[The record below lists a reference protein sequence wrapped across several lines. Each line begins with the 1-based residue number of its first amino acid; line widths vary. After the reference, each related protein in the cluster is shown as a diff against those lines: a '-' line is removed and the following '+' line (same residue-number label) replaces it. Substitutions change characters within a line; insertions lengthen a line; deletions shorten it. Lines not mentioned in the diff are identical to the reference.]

1 MAWNTMLRKHHFLRC
16 DSSDTWSR
24 TELNILSSSAMRIVT
39 PTFAHKLN
47 AISASVIASWM
58 VLGTVAIHAT
68 TDTTIKFLLSDEK
81 HNTYY
86 LRIIVLVAIIAIFID
101 TIFGVWRSVKKNG
114 WTSFK
119 SRRLSDTL
127 GKAALYSGGIVFTF
141 LIERF
146 IAGDIIA
153 HFIAVELIMTKF
165 VAFFCVIVEVK
176 SINESYESVTGKNI
190 LAAMRKFVTR
200 SKEELDAWK

>member
-1 MAWNTMLRKHHFLRC
+1 MKQTTLA
-16 DSSDTWSR
+16 
-24 TELNILSSSAMRIVT
+24 I
-39 PTFAHKLN
+39 FASLFT
-47 AISASVIASWM
+47 
-58 VLGTVAIHAT
+58 VLAPVQP
-68 TDTTIKFLLSDEK
+68 L
-81 HNTYY
+81 
-86 LRIIVLVAIIAIFID
+86 VLVAILAIFID

-141 LIERF
+141 LIEKF
-146 IAGDIIA
+146 IAGDIVA
-153 HFIAVELIMTKF
+153 HFISVELIMTKF
-165 VAFFCVIVEVK
+165 VAFFCVVVEVK

-200 SKEELDAWK
+200 SKEELDGWK

>member
-1 MAWNTMLRKHHFLRC
+1 MKNTTL
-16 DSSDTWSR
+16 
-24 TELNILSSSAMRIVT
+24 II
-39 PTFAHKLN
+39 FASLFT
-47 AISASVIASWM
+47 
-58 VLGTVAIHAT
+58 VLAPVQPM
-68 TDTTIKFLLSDEK
+68 
-81 HNTYY
+81 
-86 LRIIVLVAIIAIFID
+86 VLVAIIAIFID
-101 TIFGVWRSVKKNG
+101 TIFGVWRSVRKNG

-146 IAGDIIA
+146 IAGDIFA

>member
-1 MAWNTMLRKHHFLRC
+1 MKQTTLA
-16 DSSDTWSR
+16 
-24 TELNILSSSAMRIVT
+24 I
-39 PTFAHKLN
+39 FASLFT
-47 AISASVIASWM
+47 
-58 VLGTVAIHAT
+58 VLAPVQP
-68 TDTTIKFLLSDEK
+68 L
-81 HNTYY
+81 
-86 LRIIVLVAIIAIFID
+86 VLVAILAIFID

-141 LIERF
+141 LIEKF
-146 IAGDIIA
+146 IAGDIVA
-153 HFIAVELIMTKF
+153 HFISVELIMTKF
-165 VAFFCVIVEVK
+165 VAFFCVVVEVK

-200 SKEELDAWK
+200 SKQELDGWK

>member
-1 MAWNTMLRKHHFLRC
+1 MKNTTL
-16 DSSDTWSR
+16 
-24 TELNILSSSAMRIVT
+24 II
-39 PTFAHKLN
+39 FASLFT
-47 AISASVIASWM
+47 
-58 VLGTVAIHAT
+58 VLAPVQPM
-68 TDTTIKFLLSDEK
+68 
-81 HNTYY
+81 
-86 LRIIVLVAIIAIFID
+86 VLVAIIAIFID

-114 WTSFK
+114 WTAFK

-165 VAFFCVIVEVK
+165 VAFFCVIV
-176 SINESYESVTGKNI
+176 
-190 LAAMRKFVTR
+190 
-200 SKEELDAWK
+200 

>member
-1 MAWNTMLRKHHFLRC
+1 MKNTTLA
-16 DSSDTWSR
+16 
-24 TELNILSSSAMRIVT
+24 I
-39 PTFAHKLN
+39 FASLFT
-47 AISASVIASWM
+47 
-58 VLGTVAIHAT
+58 VLAPVQP
-68 TDTTIKFLLSDEK
+68 L
-81 HNTYY
+81 
-86 LRIIVLVAIIAIFID
+86 VLVAILAIFID

-114 WTSFK
+114 WSSFK

-141 LIERF
+141 LIEKF

-165 VAFFCVIVEVK
+165 VAFFCVVVEVK

-200 SKEELDAWK
+200 SKQELDGWK

>member
-1 MAWNTMLRKHHFLRC
+1 MKNTTLA
-16 DSSDTWSR
+16 
-24 TELNILSSSAMRIVT
+24 I
-39 PTFAHKLN
+39 FASLFT
-47 AISASVIASWM
+47 
-58 VLGTVAIHAT
+58 VLAPVQP
-68 TDTTIKFLLSDEK
+68 L
-81 HNTYY
+81 
-86 LRIIVLVAIIAIFID
+86 VLVAILAIFID

-114 WTSFK
+114 WSSFK

-141 LIERF
+141 LIEKF

-165 VAFFCVIVEVK
+165 VAFFCVVVEVK

-190 LAAMRKFVTR
+190 LAAMRRFVTR
-200 SKEELDAWK
+200 SKSELDNWK

>member
-1 MAWNTMLRKHHFLRC
+1 MKNTTL
-16 DSSDTWSR
+16 
-24 TELNILSSSAMRIVT
+24 II
-39 PTFAHKLN
+39 FASLFT
-47 AISASVIASWM
+47 
-58 VLGTVAIHAT
+58 VLAPVQPM
-68 TDTTIKFLLSDEK
+68 
-81 HNTYY
+81 
-86 LRIIVLVAIIAIFID
+86 VLVAIIAIFID

-165 VAFFCVIVEVK
+165 VHSKIKYISTIQLEVATLK
-176 SINESYESVTGKNI
+176 QSADIGMGTLSV
-190 LAAMRKFVTR
+190 LQQLLWLVLMV
-200 SKEELDAWK
+200 

>member
-1 MAWNTMLRKHHFLRC
+1 MKNTTL
-16 DSSDTWSR
+16 
-24 TELNILSSSAMRIVT
+24 II
-39 PTFAHKLN
+39 FASLFT
-47 AISASVIASWM
+47 
-58 VLGTVAIHAT
+58 VLAPVQPM
-68 TDTTIKFLLSDEK
+68 
-81 HNTYY
+81 
-86 LRIIVLVAIIAIFID
+86 VLVAIIAIFID
-101 TIFGVWRSVKKNG
+101 TIFGVWRSVRKNG

>member
-1 MAWNTMLRKHHFLRC
+1 MKNTTLA
-16 DSSDTWSR
+16 
-24 TELNILSSSAMRIVT
+24 I
-39 PTFAHKLN
+39 FASLFT
-47 AISASVIASWM
+47 
-58 VLGTVAIHAT
+58 VLAPVQP
-68 TDTTIKFLLSDEK
+68 L
-81 HNTYY
+81 
-86 LRIIVLVAIIAIFID
+86 VLVAILAIFID

-114 WTSFK
+114 WSSFK

-141 LIERF
+141 LIEKF

-165 VAFFCVIVEVK
+165 VAFFCVVVEVK

-190 LAAMRKFVTR
+190 LAAMRRFVTR
-200 SKEELDAWK
+200 SKQEIDGWK

>member
-1 MAWNTMLRKHHFLRC
+1 MKNTALA
-16 DSSDTWSR
+16 
-24 TELNILSSSAMRIVT
+24 I
-39 PTFAHKLN
+39 FASLFT
-47 AISASVIASWM
+47 
-58 VLGTVAIHAT
+58 VLAPVQP
-68 TDTTIKFLLSDEK
+68 L
-81 HNTYY
+81 
-86 LRIIVLVAIIAIFID
+86 VLVAILAIFID

-141 LIERF
+141 LIEKF

-153 HFIAVELIMTKF
+153 HFISVELIMTKF

-200 SKEELDAWK
+200 SKEELDGWK

>member
-1 MAWNTMLRKHHFLRC
+1 MKNTTLA
-16 DSSDTWSR
+16 
-24 TELNILSSSAMRIVT
+24 I
-39 PTFAHKLN
+39 FASLFT
-47 AISASVIASWM
+47 
-58 VLGTVAIHAT
+58 VLAPVQP
-68 TDTTIKFLLSDEK
+68 L
-81 HNTYY
+81 
-86 LRIIVLVAIIAIFID
+86 VLVAILAIFID

-114 WTSFK
+114 WSSFK

-165 VAFFCVIVEVK
+165 VAFFCVVVEVK

-200 SKEELDAWK
+200 SKEELDGWK

>member
-1 MAWNTMLRKHHFLRC
+1 MKNTTLA
-16 DSSDTWSR
+16 
-24 TELNILSSSAMRIVT
+24 I
-39 PTFAHKLN
+39 FASLFT
-47 AISASVIASWM
+47 
-58 VLGTVAIHAT
+58 VLAPVQP
-68 TDTTIKFLLSDEK
+68 L
-81 HNTYY
+81 
-86 LRIIVLVAIIAIFID
+86 VLVAILAIFID

-127 GKAALYSGGIVFTF
+127 GKATLYSGGIVFTF

>member
-1 MAWNTMLRKHHFLRC
+1 MKHTTLA
-16 DSSDTWSR
+16 
-24 TELNILSSSAMRIVT
+24 I
-39 PTFAHKLN
+39 FASLFT
-47 AISASVIASWM
+47 
-58 VLGTVAIHAT
+58 VLAPVQP
-68 TDTTIKFLLSDEK
+68 L
-81 HNTYY
+81 
-86 LRIIVLVAIIAIFID
+86 VLVAILAIFID

-141 LIERF
+141 LIEKF

-153 HFIAVELIMTKF
+153 NFIAVELIMTKF

-200 SKEELDAWK
+200 SKAELDNWK

>member
-1 MAWNTMLRKHHFLRC
+1 MKHTTLA
-16 DSSDTWSR
+16 
-24 TELNILSSSAMRIVT
+24 I
-39 PTFAHKLN
+39 FASLFT
-47 AISASVIASWM
+47 
-58 VLGTVAIHAT
+58 VLAPVQP
-68 TDTTIKFLLSDEK
+68 L
-81 HNTYY
+81 
-86 LRIIVLVAIIAIFID
+86 VLVAILAIFID

-141 LIERF
+141 LIEKF

-153 HFIAVELIMTKF
+153 NFIAVELIMTKF

-200 SKEELDAWK
+200 SKEELDGWK

>member
-1 MAWNTMLRKHHFLRC
+1 MKQTTLA
-16 DSSDTWSR
+16 
-24 TELNILSSSAMRIVT
+24 I
-39 PTFAHKLN
+39 FASLFT
-47 AISASVIASWM
+47 
-58 VLGTVAIHAT
+58 VLAPVQP
-68 TDTTIKFLLSDEK
+68 L
-81 HNTYY
+81 
-86 LRIIVLVAIIAIFID
+86 VLVAILAIFID

-127 GKAALYSGGIVFTF
+127 GKATLYSGGIVFTF
-141 LIERF
+141 LIEKF

-153 HFIAVELIMTKF
+153 HFISVELIMTKF
-165 VAFFCVIVEVK
+165 VAFFCVVVEVK

-200 SKEELDAWK
+200 SKEELDGWK

>member
-1 MAWNTMLRKHHFLRC
+1 MKQTTLA
-16 DSSDTWSR
+16 
-24 TELNILSSSAMRIVT
+24 IL
-39 PTFAHKLN
+39 
-47 AISASVIASWM
+47 ASLFT
-58 VLGTVAIHAT
+58 VLAPVQP
-68 TDTTIKFLLSDEK
+68 L
-81 HNTYY
+81 
-86 LRIIVLVAIIAIFID
+86 VLVAIIAIFID

-114 WTSFK
+114 WSSFK

-165 VAFFCVIVEVK
+165 VAFFCVVVEVK

-190 LAAMRKFVTR
+190 LASMRKFVTR
-200 SKEELDAWK
+200 SKQELDGWK

>member
-1 MAWNTMLRKHHFLRC
+1 MKNTALA
-16 DSSDTWSR
+16 
-24 TELNILSSSAMRIVT
+24 I
-39 PTFAHKLN
+39 FASLFT
-47 AISASVIASWM
+47 
-58 VLGTVAIHAT
+58 VLAPVQP
-68 TDTTIKFLLSDEK
+68 L
-81 HNTYY
+81 
-86 LRIIVLVAIIAIFID
+86 VLVAILAIFID

-127 GKAALYSGGIVFTF
+127 GKATLYSGGIVFTF
-141 LIERF
+141 LIEKF

-153 HFIAVELIMTKF
+153 HFISIELIMTKF
-165 VAFFCVIVEVK
+165 VAFFCVVVEVK

-200 SKEELDAWK
+200 SKEELDGWK

>member
-1 MAWNTMLRKHHFLRC
+1 MKNTALA
-16 DSSDTWSR
+16 
-24 TELNILSSSAMRIVT
+24 I
-39 PTFAHKLN
+39 FASLFT
-47 AISASVIASWM
+47 
-58 VLGTVAIHAT
+58 VLAPVQP
-68 TDTTIKFLLSDEK
+68 L
-81 HNTYY
+81 
-86 LRIIVLVAIIAIFID
+86 VLVAILAIFID

-114 WTSFK
+114 WVSFK

-127 GKAALYSGGIVFTF
+127 GKATLYSGGIVFTF
-141 LIERF
+141 LIEKF

-165 VAFFCVIVEVK
+165 VAFFCVVVEVK

-200 SKEELDAWK
+200 SKQELDGWK

>member
-1 MAWNTMLRKHHFLRC
+1 MKQTTLA
-16 DSSDTWSR
+16 
-24 TELNILSSSAMRIVT
+24 I
-39 PTFAHKLN
+39 FASLFT
-47 AISASVIASWM
+47 
-58 VLGTVAIHAT
+58 VLAPVQP
-68 TDTTIKFLLSDEK
+68 L
-81 HNTYY
+81 
-86 LRIIVLVAIIAIFID
+86 VLVAILAIFID

-127 GKAALYSGGIVFTF
+127 GKATLYSGGIVFTF
-141 LIERF
+141 LIEKF

-165 VAFFCVIVEVK
+165 VAFFCVVVEVK

-200 SKEELDAWK
+200 SKQELDGWK

>member
-1 MAWNTMLRKHHFLRC
+1 MKNTTLA
-16 DSSDTWSR
+16 
-24 TELNILSSSAMRIVT
+24 I
-39 PTFAHKLN
+39 FASLFT
-47 AISASVIASWM
+47 
-58 VLGTVAIHAT
+58 VLAPVQP
-68 TDTTIKFLLSDEK
+68 L
-81 HNTYY
+81 
-86 LRIIVLVAIIAIFID
+86 VLVAILAIFID

-114 WTSFK
+114 WTSLK

-127 GKAALYSGGIVFTF
+127 GKATVYSGGIVFTF

-200 SKEELDAWK
+200 SKQELDGWK

>member
-1 MAWNTMLRKHHFLRC
+1 MKQTTLA
-16 DSSDTWSR
+16 
-24 TELNILSSSAMRIVT
+24 I
-39 PTFAHKLN
+39 FASLFT
-47 AISASVIASWM
+47 
-58 VLGTVAIHAT
+58 VLAPVQP
-68 TDTTIKFLLSDEK
+68 L
-81 HNTYY
+81 
-86 LRIIVLVAIIAIFID
+86 VLVAILAIFID

-114 WTSFK
+114 WVSFK

-141 LIERF
+141 LIEKF

-153 HFIAVELIMTKF
+153 HFISVELIMTKF

-200 SKEELDAWK
+200 SKEELDGWK

>member
-1 MAWNTMLRKHHFLRC
+1 MKQT
-16 DSSDTWSR
+16 
-24 TELNILSSSAMRIVT
+24 ILAI
-39 PTFAHKLN
+39 FASLFT
-47 AISASVIASWM
+47 
-58 VLGTVAIHAT
+58 VLAPVQP
-68 TDTTIKFLLSDEK
+68 L
-81 HNTYY
+81 
-86 LRIIVLVAIIAIFID
+86 VLVAILAIFID

-141 LIERF
+141 LIEKF
-146 IAGDIIA
+146 IAGDIVA
-153 HFIAVELIMTKF
+153 HFISVELIMTKF
-165 VAFFCVIVEVK
+165 VAFFCVVVEVK

-200 SKEELDAWK
+200 SKEELDGWK

>member
-1 MAWNTMLRKHHFLRC
+1 MKQTTLA
-16 DSSDTWSR
+16 
-24 TELNILSSSAMRIVT
+24 I
-39 PTFAHKLN
+39 FASLFT
-47 AISASVIASWM
+47 
-58 VLGTVAIHAT
+58 VLAPVQP
-68 TDTTIKFLLSDEK
+68 L
-81 HNTYY
+81 
-86 LRIIVLVAIIAIFID
+86 VLVAILAIFID

-141 LIERF
+141 LIEKF
-146 IAGDIIA
+146 IAGDIVA
-153 HFIAVELIMTKF
+153 HFISVELIMTKF

-190 LAAMRKFVTR
+190 LAAMRRFVTR
-200 SKEELDAWK
+200 SKEELDGWK

>member
-1 MAWNTMLRKHHFLRC
+1 MKQTTLA
-16 DSSDTWSR
+16 
-24 TELNILSSSAMRIVT
+24 I
-39 PTFAHKLN
+39 FASLFT
-47 AISASVIASWM
+47 
-58 VLGTVAIHAT
+58 VLAPVQP
-68 TDTTIKFLLSDEK
+68 L
-81 HNTYY
+81 
-86 LRIIVLVAIIAIFID
+86 VLVAILAIFID

-141 LIERF
+141 LIEKF

-153 HFIAVELIMTKF
+153 HFISVELIMTKF
-165 VAFFCVIVEVK
+165 VAFFCVVVEVK

-200 SKEELDAWK
+200 SKEELDGWK